1 MCCSTAAAIRSAFAS
16 TRKFKSI
23 VVAVLWWLYC
33 TSIGSV
39 ASRDCRTWILCI
51 CRVAILFILEIDDV
65 LFAVWIPDATKV
77 RIEKFRNSALD
88 RGDYADDALLTTTKQ
103 AHTVLLSCAI
113 MFPVLLVALLSLV
126 ASDYVKIGEVSSIA
140 TPFFAVYIG
149 AALEARVIKQKMT
162 NVLAGVVTG
171 FVWIIFSMATQHLK
185 KELFY
190 GDVVGSDEAS

>member
-1 MCCSTAAAIRSAFAS
+1 MAS
-16 TRKFKSI
+16 
-23 VVAVLWWLYC
+23 
-33 TSIGSV
+33 
-39 ASRDCRTWILCI
+39 
-51 CRVAILFILEIDDV
+51 E
-65 LFAVWIPDATKV
+65 
-77 RIEKFRNSALD
+77 
-88 RGDYADDALLTTTKQ
+88 
-103 AHTVLLSCAI
+103 
-113 MFPVLLVALLSLV
+113 
-126 ASDYVKIGEVSSIA
+126 YVKIGEVSSIA